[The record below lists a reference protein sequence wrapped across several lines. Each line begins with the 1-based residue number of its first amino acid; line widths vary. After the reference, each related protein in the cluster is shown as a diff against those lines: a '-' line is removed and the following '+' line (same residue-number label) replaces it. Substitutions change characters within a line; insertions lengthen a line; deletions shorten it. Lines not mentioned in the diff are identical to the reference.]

1 MDHNSI
7 DFIHRTKAGKLSDK
21 WASYLVYYDNVL
33 IPFRNENISLL
44 EIGVQNG
51 GSLETWSTY
60 FNNANLLIGCDIDPK
75 CGELVYNDPRV
86 KVVVG
91 DANSAQTIHAIR
103 ELSSY
108 FDVIIDD
115 GSHQS
120 VDIINS
126 FINYF
131 PILKS
136 GGLYIIEDSHTLYS
150 DSFGGGIINE
160 LSAYSFF
167 KKIVDLI
174 NFQFWRNDLSIHSYL
189 RTFFPHD
196 QTPNF
201 LLEGWIDSITFRN
214 SIITITKSK
223 EPSHEK
229 LGDRLI
235 VGEEAAVQTW
245 GGAFGSVKSNKVI

>member
-1 MDHNSI
+1 MDHHSI
-7 DFIHRTKAGKLSDK
+7 DFIHRSKAGKVSDK
-21 WASYLVYYDNVL
+21 WASYLDYYDNIL
-33 IPFRNENISLL
+33 RPFRNDSISLL

-60 FNNANLLIGCDIDPK
+60 FNNANLLLGCDIDPK
-75 CGELVYNDPRV
+75 CGELEYNDPRV
-86 KVVVG
+86 RVIVG
-91 DANSAQTIHAIR
+91 DANATQTLHAIR
-103 ELSSY
+103 QISSN
-108 FDVIIDD
+108 FDIIIDD

-120 VDIINS
+120 FDIINS
-126 FINYF
+126 FVNYF
-131 PILKS
+131 PLLEPE
-136 GGLYIIEDSHTLYS
+136 GVYIIEDAHTLYS

-189 RTFFPHD
+189 RTFFSHSQIPS
-196 QTPNF
+196 F
-201 LLEGWIDSITFRN
+201 LLEGWIDSISFRN
-214 SIITITKSK
+214 SLITITKAK

-235 VGEEAAVQTW
+235 VGEVAAVQP
-245 GGAFGSVKSNKVI
+245 